1 MKAEEYIKQKS
12 TTIYSGGVNSE
23 KVVSEKD
30 ALLALD
36 AARNEM
42 LDKVCSYLFRE
53 EYVSPEFIKRLYEAN
68 RVYQPF

>member
-1 MKAEEYIKQKS
+1 MKAEEYIKSKS
-12 TTIYSGGVNSE
+12 TILYSGGMNEE
-23 KVVSEKD
+23 KVVSQKD

-42 LDKVCSYLFRE
+42 LNKVYHWLRKELYISPQALE
-53 EYVSPEFIKRLYEAN
+53 EMYNAN